1 MSVTAQDTNI
11 RSTVGAS
18 GAVSGLTSVKAG
30 LPPVVWL
37 YLIAVVIPVGF
48 NMGSVAM
55 TGLRLLLFFT
65 IIPMSISL
73 FSGKYGKVYPVDY
86 LFFFHIVWMTFALI
100 ANNPAGALQNVG
112 STAIEFLG
120 GYVLARG
127 CIRTP
132 EAFAALIRAILILV
146 ILSLPLAIVEARTG
160 TAVLPALI
168 EKVPGLTSVAQVTI
182 EKRLGLNRVQ
192 AYFSHPIH
200 YGLFCS
206 VAMSLIF
213 VGMRNIMSLGKRIV
227 SGMAITLG
235 VFLSLSS
242 GALLALMLQFALMS
256 WNHMFRKVTR
266 RWLLLLGLFALAYV
280 VVDLLSNRTPVRVLM
295 SYATFSAHTAYYRS
309 IIFEWGMIN
318 VWNNPLLGLGF
329 RNWIRPSFMHSGT
342 VDNFWLV
349 MAMRY
354 GIPGFLLIAAGYADA
369 IWRVGRQKMT
379 PGTTLSDMRLAWM
392 FTFLGLSFT
401 LVTVHIW
408 TSAYSFV
415 FFLLG
420 SGLWFASAVSGDS
433 NATAPAVPTGPVHSR
448 PSNLV
453 LTRNAPEI
461 SRRSDSADHVFA
473 RSPVPESPT
482 ARGEATPRQTSRQLP
497 YTRFPKDPEK

>member
-1 MSVTAQDTNI
+1 MKT
-11 RSTVGAS
+11 
-18 GAVSGLTSVKAG
+18 GLHP
-30 LPPVVWL
+30 LVWL

-48 NMGSVAM
+48 DLGSVAM
-55 TGLRLLLFFT
+55 TGLRLLLLFT
-65 IIPMSISL
+65 IVPMSISL

-86 LFFFHIVWMTFALI
+86 LFFLHIVWMSFALI

-127 CIRTP
+127 LIRTP
-132 EAFAALIRAILILV
+132 EAFAALIRAILLLV
-146 ILSLPLAIVEARTG
+146 VLSLPLAVVEARTG

-168 EKVPGLTSVAQVTI
+168 EKVPGLTSVVQVTI
-182 EKRLGLNRVQ
+182 EKRLGLHRVQ
-192 AYFSHPIH
+192 GYFSHPIH

-213 VGMRNIMSLGKRIV
+213 VGMRNIMSLGKRV
-227 SGMAITLG
+227 AGGMVITLG

-242 GALLALMLQFALMS
+242 GALLALLLQFALIT
-256 WNHMFRKVTR
+256 WNYMLRNVKR
-266 RWLLLLGLFALAYV
+266 RWLLLLGLFVLAYV
-280 VVDLLSNRTPVRVLM
+280 VVDLLSNRTPIRVLM

-309 IIFEWGMIN
+309 IIFEWGLIN
-318 VWNNPLLGLGF
+318 VMNNPLLGLGF
-329 RNWIRPSFMHSGT
+329 RDWIRPSFMHSGT

-379 PGTTLSDMRLAWM
+379 LGTTLSDMRLAWM
-392 FTFLGLSFT
+392 FTFVGLSFT

-408 TSAYSFV
+408 TSVYSFV
-415 FFLLG
+415 FFMLG
-420 SGLWFASAVSGDS
+420 SGLWFASAISDDS
-433 NATAPAVPTGPVHSR
+433 EKAPAATPSGPVLSRQSGPEHSR
-448 PSNLV
+448 A
-453 LTRNAPEI
+453 APQPN
-461 SRRSDSADHVFA
+461 RRSATPDRAFA
-473 RSPVPESPT
+473 RTHSPAGPPDRPESAPGQAPG
-482 ARGEATPRQTSRQLP
+482 ARPF
-497 YTRFPKDPEK
+497 TRFPKDPET